1 MDRQLRF
8 KKGQIVW
15 CTLDGENYEQRGTRP
30 CIIAQNDVGNKHSTT
45 TLVVPFTSRKTK
57 SKLPVHVEI
66 KKEEFKNT
74 KLKDSIALCEQVR
87 VIDRRRI
94 TYVEKCILSEE
105 TMEKIHKALLI
116 SFGFGEE
123 KKDKKVVFIRLK
135 DGVGSEH
142 RSSNPF
148 PALVIQNQKGN
159 KYSPTLIVA
168 PFGLCK
174 RKKLPTQVYVPGD
187 QVCRQFKDSVVML
200 EQIRVIDKSRVV
212 QEIEETHL
220 SEQIHKE
227 IEKAILISFGIE
239 LKHAIN

>member
-1 MDRQLRF
+1 MDRQLKF

-15 CTLDGENYEQRGTRP
+15 CELDGEKYEQRGTRP
-30 CIIAQNDVGNKHSTT
+30 CIIVQNDAGNKYSTT
-45 TLVVPFTSRKTK
+45 TLVVPFTSSKTK

-87 VIDRRRI
+87 VIDRQRI
-94 TYVEKCILSEE
+94 TYVEKCILSKD
-105 TMEKIHKALLI
+105 TMEKIHQALLV

-123 KKDKKVVFIRLK
+123 RKDKKVVFIRL
-135 DGVGSEH
+135 DNGLGSEH
-142 RSSNPF
+142 RSENPL
-148 PALVIQNQKGN
+148 PALVVQNSMGN

-168 PFGLCK
+168 PFGLVK
-174 RKKLPTQVYVPGD
+174 RKKLPTQVFIPGN
-187 QVCRQFKDSVVML
+187 QVSRQFKDSVAMF

-212 QEIEETHL
+212 QEVEETHL

-227 IEKAILISFGIE
+227 IEKAILVSFGIE
-239 LKHAIN
+239 LKTIH